1 MPGSS
6 LVLTQ
11 TVYAR
16 FQNQQCAIRKEQL
29 LPFVASLT
37 FPKLDCI
44 LNTTYCYTNIP
55 VILCYDDI
63 IFEPNL
69 YQLYNLTQFSIQQL
83 LYKYTTCSIREA
95 EKLCFKV
102 MNKQPNADACIYD
115 ICGLVSGSQRRS
127 AEPRP
132 QICPAGI

>member
-1 MPGSS
+1 MVPVYTNPLCHVPVHTNPRMPGSS

-16 FQNQQCAIRKEQL
+16 FQNEQCAIRKEQL

-69 YQLYNLTQFSIQQL
+69 IVSVIQSDTILNTTIVIQIYNLL
-83 LYKYTTCSIREA
+83 
-95 EKLCFKV
+95 
-102 MNKQPNADACIYD
+102 NK
-115 ICGLVSGSQRRS
+115 GS
-127 AEPRP
+127 
-132 QICPAGI
+132 